1 MEYAKSCYGAVKGAD
16 GCNFFVT
23 QDFPITETED
33 DFCAFEDLCL
43 DGRYTAF
50 SLSTELISSKSLGIN
65 VPTGY
70 KFNRTTTCAPIKR
83 EGKVVE
89 TPYSYEYYYGA
100 YGTNNWTWKAPL
112 PKTKL
117 KHFLAM
123 MWREKSSELI
133 QTPTLLTA

>member
-100 YGTNNWTWKAPL
+100 YGTNNWTWKAP
-112 PKTKL
+112 
-117 KHFLAM
+117 
-123 MWREKSSELI
+123 SQSG
-133 QTPTLLTA
+133 